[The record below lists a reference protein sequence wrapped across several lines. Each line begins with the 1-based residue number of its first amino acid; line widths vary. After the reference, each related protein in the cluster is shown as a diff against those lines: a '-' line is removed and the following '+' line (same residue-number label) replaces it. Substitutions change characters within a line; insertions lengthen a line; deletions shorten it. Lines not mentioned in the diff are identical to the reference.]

1 MSYQLKECRS
11 VLGGRSTCGWGE
23 AENIFSRVVDIT
35 YDWAKY
41 CLPSRWATANRFGF
55 KLNYLSNANGE
66 QRIFVRPRHFSTDG
80 GSVAGTCWISDRDL
94 QLAIRSSWLKT
105 ISKDIFLFGI
115 LQSSFCL
122 SSREAK
128 RPHLALLK
136 SEQSKCEQDNPPP
149 ASFARRGGDITV
161 NSNSR
166 LEPHRSGLMIKRQR
180 DCIATFVAQ
189 QTGSMVQ
196 C

>member
-1 MSYQLKECRS
+1 MNEQNTVFLVAEQQQTD
-11 VLGGRSTCGWGE
+11 LGSNWIIFQMRTASST
-23 AENIFSRVVDIT
+23 F
-35 YDWAKY
+35 
-41 CLPSRWATANRFGF
+41 
-55 KLNYLSNANGE
+55 LSDPG
-66 QRIFVRPRHFSTDG
+66 HFSTDS
-80 GSVAGTCWISDRDL
+80 GSVAGTCWISDRDP

-105 ISKDIFLFGI
+105 ISKDIFIFGI

-180 DCIATFVAQ
+180 GCIATFVAQ